1 MNEDVTIII
10 LTHKSKKL
18 VLDYIKNLY
27 KKFKIII
34 IDNSNDLNLKSIIT
48 KNYPGI
54 DIHLIPNKG
63 YGNQINYGSKLITTE
78 YFLISNPDLTGIDE
92 LSIFNFVSAAKQLN
106 NKFSTLGPRFVNA
119 NPKSHKQ
126 SINNGTITEMKFIS
140 GACMFFNKNN
150 FDNLNGFDENIFL
163 YFEENDFCLRSFK
176 INKNYQINNVLVE
189 HDIGTSVKIKN
200 DIEKVNQA
208 KFRTWHFIWS
218 KFYYFKKHYGVFF
231 AIIYFIPIIIRINFR
246 VILYRLKN
254 DKNNYDKYKARRSG
268 LFTSI
273 LNQKSSK
280 RI

>member
-48 KNYPGI
+48 KSYPGI
-54 DIHLIPNKG
+54 DIHLIPNNG
-63 YGNQINYGSKLITTE
+63 YGNQINYGSKLVTTE

-106 NKFSTLGPRFVNA
+106 NKFSTLGPRFENA

-176 INKNYQINNVLVE
+176 INKNYQINNVYVE
-189 HDIGTSVKIKN
+189 HDVGNSVEIKN
-200 DIEKVNQA
+200 DMEKLNQA
-208 KFRTWHFIWS
+208 NFRTWHFIWS
-218 KFYYFKKHYGVFF
+218 KFYYFKKHYGFFF
-231 AIIYFIPIIIRINFR
+231 AIIYFIPIIIRINYRIF
-246 VILYRLKN
+246 LYKFKN
-254 DKNNYDKYKARRSG
+254 DNINLDKYKARRSG
-268 LFTSI
+268 LYTSI
-273 LNQKSSK
+273 LGQKSSH

>member
-1 MNEDVTIII
+1 MNNDVTIII
-10 LTHKSKKL
+10 LTHKSKRL

-27 KKFKIII
+27 QKFKIII

-48 KNYPGI
+48 KSYPGI
-54 DIHLIPNKG
+54 DIHLIPNNG
-63 YGNQINYGSKLITTE
+63 YGNQINYGSKLVTTE

-92 LSIFNFVSAAKQLN
+92 LSIFNFVKAAKHLN
-106 NKFSTLGPRFVNA
+106 NKFSTLGPRFLNT

-189 HDIGTSVKIKN
+189 HDVGTSVEIKN
-200 DIEKVNQA
+200 NQEKIDQIN
-208 KFRTWHFIWS
+208 FRTWHFIWS
-218 KFYYFKKHYGVFF
+218 KFYYFKKHYGFF
-231 AIIYFIPIIIRINFR
+231 YPYLLCSNFH
-246 VILYRLKN
+246 
-254 DKNNYDKYKARRSG
+254 
-268 LFTSI
+268 
-273 LNQKSSK
+273 
-280 RI
+280 